1 MILDFQEIKKED
13 ILIAGGKGANLGEM
27 TSAKI
32 NVPNGFVITAKEYQD
47 FLKVNG
53 IDVLIEN
60 EIQKVGNKEDILL
73 KIARDVREKIK
84 SGKFPKEMENRI
96 REKYLNFGENTRVA
110 IRSSATA
117 EDLPDA
123 SFAGQQDTYLNV
135 QGLEN
140 VFHQIQN
147 CYASLWGNRAV
158 SYRFRQG
165 YSQNAVS
172 IAVVIQEMVESEKAG
187 VLFTVNPVNKK
198 ENEMH
203 INANFGLGESV
214 VSGKVTADTY
224 IVDKSGNIM
233 EVNIG
238 TKETQIIYGE
248 KGTIEVAVR
257 EDKRKNRVLNDVEI
271 SKLIKYGLEIE
282 NHYGMPMDIE
292 WAMKDDVIYILQ
304 ARAITTLANTEK
316 SMVEDTLVEQYI
328 KKQKIKK
335 DTQEMMAFFLEKIP
349 FAYRALEFDY
359 LMAISNQ
366 KANILREVGIVFPKN
381 PIIDND
387 GIQTFSDR
395 GKRINRNIF
404 QFFKFLKNM
413 KDFDTCYQKCNDFM
427 KIYESKIENMKELN
441 FEIMTLEECK
451 KFMEESYTLLQKL
464 AYDRFKYALFPSV
477 LNSKKLNKI
486 IKKVNTTY
494 SSFDFYWNLN
504 NKTSV
509 VTDDIYKLAS
519 KIRKNQNLKREI
531 ISGEDFQTLY
541 EKYDNFRVLIDK
553 FMKENG
559 FKSDYNCYCLSA
571 KTFKEDPNRL
581 LNILRPLL
589 NADENNDERKQSKD
603 FLKLMQD
610 MKEIYGNKYSDIE
623 KEVMYFRYFHLVR
636 EESQYL
642 WETLFYYV
650 RQCVK
655 RINSILLGSENYEIG
670 IANLFYQELLE
681 AMKRGELNIADKEK
695 ISRRN
700 QKFPLATKV
709 WESSKSL
716 IFKTKGD
723 VLKGISGSV
732 GIAVGKVCVINSP
745 KEFYKMKKG
754 DILVCHF
761 TDPEWTPL
769 FTLANAV
776 VADTGSALSHAAIVA
791 REYNIPAVLGVGF
804 ATTKFK
810 DGDMVQ
816 VDGNT
821 GIVTGC

>member
-84 SGKFPKEMENRI
+84 YGKFPKEMENRI

-413 KDFDTCYQKCNDFM
+413 KDFDTCYQKCNDF
-427 KIYESKIENMKELN
+427 I
-441 FEIMTLEECK
+441 
-451 KFMEESYTLLQKL
+451 
-464 AYDRFKYALFPSV
+464 
-477 LNSKKLNKI
+477 
-486 IKKVNTTY
+486 
-494 SSFDFYWNLN
+494 
-504 NKTSV
+504 
-509 VTDDIYKLAS
+509 
-519 KIRKNQNLKREI
+519 
-531 ISGEDFQTLY
+531 
-541 EKYDNFRVLIDK
+541 
-553 FMKENG
+553 
-559 FKSDYNCYCLSA
+559 
-571 KTFKEDPNRL
+571 
-581 LNILRPLL
+581 
-589 NADENNDERKQSKD
+589 
-603 FLKLMQD
+603 
-610 MKEIYGNKYSDIE
+610 
-623 KEVMYFRYFHLVR
+623 
-636 EESQYL
+636 
-642 WETLFYYV
+642 
-650 RQCVK
+650 
-655 RINSILLGSENYEIG
+655 
-670 IANLFYQELLE
+670 
-681 AMKRGELNIADKEK
+681 
-695 ISRRN
+695 
-700 QKFPLATKV
+700 
-709 WESSKSL
+709 
-716 IFKTKGD
+716 
-723 VLKGISGSV
+723 
-732 GIAVGKVCVINSP
+732 
-745 KEFYKMKKG
+745 
-754 DILVCHF
+754 
-761 TDPEWTPL
+761 
-769 FTLANAV
+769 
-776 VADTGSALSHAAIVA
+776 
-791 REYNIPAVLGVGF
+791 
-804 ATTKFK
+804 
-810 DGDMVQ
+810 
-816 VDGNT
+816 
-821 GIVTGC
+821 

>member
-1 MILDFQEIKKED
+1 
-13 ILIAGGKGANLGEM
+13 
-27 TSAKI
+27 
-32 NVPNGFVITAKEYQD
+32 
-47 FLKVNG
+47 
-53 IDVLIEN
+53 
-60 EIQKVGNKEDILL
+60 
-73 KIARDVREKIK
+73 
-84 SGKFPKEMENRI
+84 
-96 REKYLNFGENTRVA
+96 
-110 IRSSATA
+110 
-117 EDLPDA
+117 
-123 SFAGQQDTYLNV
+123 
-135 QGLEN
+135 
-140 VFHQIQN
+140 
-147 CYASLWGNRAV
+147 
-158 SYRFRQG
+158 
-165 YSQNAVS
+165 
-172 IAVVIQEMVESEKAG
+172 
-187 VLFTVNPVNKK
+187 
-198 ENEMH
+198 
-203 INANFGLGESV
+203 
-214 VSGKVTADTY
+214 
-224 IVDKSGNIM
+224 M

-509 VTDDIYKLAS
+509 VTDHIW
-519 KIRKNQNLKREI
+519 RR
-531 ISGEDFQTLY
+531 F
-541 EKYDNFRVLIDK
+541 
-553 FMKENG
+553 
-559 FKSDYNCYCLSA
+559 
-571 KTFKEDPNRL
+571 
-581 LNILRPLL
+581 
-589 NADENNDERKQSKD
+589 
-603 FLKLMQD
+603 
-610 MKEIYGNKYSDIE
+610 SDI
-623 KEVMYFRYFHLVR
+623 
-636 EESQYL
+636 
-642 WETLFYYV
+642 
-650 RQCVK
+650 
-655 RINSILLGSENYEIG
+655 I
-670 IANLFYQELLE
+670 
-681 AMKRGELNIADKEK
+681 
-695 ISRRN
+695 
-700 QKFPLATKV
+700 
-709 WESSKSL
+709 
-716 IFKTKGD
+716 
-723 VLKGISGSV
+723 
-732 GIAVGKVCVINSP
+732 
-745 KEFYKMKKG
+745 
-754 DILVCHF
+754 
-761 TDPEWTPL
+761 
-769 FTLANAV
+769 
-776 VADTGSALSHAAIVA
+776 
-791 REYNIPAVLGVGF
+791 
-804 ATTKFK
+804 
-810 DGDMVQ
+810 
-816 VDGNT
+816 
-821 GIVTGC
+821 

>member
-47 FLKVNG
+47 FLKING

-84 SGKFPKEMENRI
+84 YGKFPKEMENRI

-451 KFMEESYTLLQKL
+451 KFMEESYTILQKL

-504 NKTSV
+504 NRTSV